1 VYLLNRLLKLCSV
14 TLIVP
19 LLLLTGCN
27 APKDNL
33 IAFNKLY
40 QSNDYQ
46 ASCNY
51 AQAKISKSKNPKAE
65 DLLWTLQLASL
76 ERFNQNYAQSTSH
89 FDSAENML
97 KYFDLKD
104 SDAIDA
110 IGAMAINDNVVP
122 YKGQEYDGI
131 MVNTYKALNFL
142 AEKKMDLARIEF
154 NRALDRQRRAKDKFS
169 KEIAE
174 LQQEIDQ
181 RQQKNANIQKNVDN
195 PEIQDKIKQSYPGLY
210 DFQVYPDFI
219 NPFTTYL
226 AGIYFNLAGDYSQA
240 NFLFKQSLGMVKNNN
255 YIAEDL
261 KTTDEI
267 LAGTKKLENTTWLIY
282 ENGLGPVKEE
292 FRIDLPLFIVT
303 RKILYTGIALP
314 KLEFRAL
321 ASPCLKIEAADQT
334 YDTALVASMDRVI
347 QTEFKKDY
355 QATLLRAIVSA
366 TAKATAQYMFQS
378 SGQNAGSLMAIGMA
392 IYSFATN
399 AADVRIWTTL
409 PKEFQ
414 AARFTTPP
422 DRKLKITPSG
432 MAPFFVDIPCCNNS
446 IIYVKIPFNGAN
458 PVVDI
463 MTF

>member
-1 VYLLNRLLKLCSV
+1 MYLLNRLLKLYFV
-14 TLIVP
+14 IFIAL

-33 IAFNKLY
+33 TVFNRLY
-40 QSNDYQ
+40 QSNDCQ
-46 ASCNY
+46 ASYNY

-76 ERFNQNYAQSTSH
+76 ERFNQNYAQSTAH
-89 FDSAENML
+89 FDIAEDML

-104 SDAIDA
+104 SDATDA
-110 IGAMAINDNVVP
+110 IGAMAINDNIVP

-142 AEKKMDLARIEF
+142 AEGNMDLARVEF
-154 NRALDRQRRAKDKFS
+154 NRALDRQRRARDKFS
-169 KEIAE
+169 KEIAK

-181 RQQKNANIQKNVDN
+181 RQQRDQNIQRNVEN
-195 PEIQDKIKQSYPGLY
+195 PEIQDKIRQSYPDLY
-210 DFQVYPDFI
+210 AFQAYPDFI

-226 AGIYFNLAGDYSQA
+226 AGIFFNLIGDYSQA
-240 NFLFKQSLGMVKNNN
+240 NFLFKESLGMVDNN

-261 KTTDEI
+261 KTTDDI
-267 LAGTKKLENTTWLIY
+267 LARGEKLENTTWLIY
-282 ENGLGPVKEE
+282 ENGLGPIKEE
-292 FRIDLPLFIVT
+292 FRIDLPLFIFT
-303 RKILYTGIALP
+303 KKIFYTGIALP
-314 KLEFRAL
+314 KLEFRSP
-321 ASPCLKIEAADQT
+321 ASRYLKIEARDQT
-334 YDTALVASMDRVI
+334 YNTTLVASMDRVI

-355 QATLLRAIVSA
+355 QAILIRAIVSA
-366 TAKATAQYMFQS
+366 TAKATAQYMFQETNQN
-378 SGQNAGSLMAIGMA
+378 SGTLLAVGMA
-392 IYSFATN
+392 VYSFATN

-414 AARFTTPP
+414 IARLATPP

-432 MAPFFVDIPCCNNS
+432 MAPFYIDIPSCNNS